1 MDVILKYFPNLS
13 KDKIEKLEATYDI
26 YENWNAVINLIS
38 RKDFQ
43 NFHTN
48 HLLHSLSILSFFKF
62 NNGTTFL
69 DVGTGGGFPGIP
81 LAICLDNCNFT
92 LNDSIAKKIKVV
104 EDVALQL
111 SLSNVSCIN
120 SRVEQIHQKFDFV
133 TGRAVTA
140 LPDFVSLVKDK
151 VSTNNRNELN
161 NGIIYLKGGDFQN
174 EIDLLKHKTK
184 VFDLFQK
191 FPLEFF
197 ETKKIVYVKIK

>member
-1 MDVILKYFPNLS
+1 MDIILKYFPDLS
-13 KDKIEKLEATYDI
+13 NDKIEKLEATYDI
-26 YENWNAVINLIS
+26 YEKWNAVINVIS

-62 NNGTTFL
+62 NKGTTFL

-111 SLSNVSCIN
+111 SLSNVSCVN
-120 SRVEQIHQKFDFV
+120 SRVEQIQQKFDFI
-133 TGRAVTA
+133 TGRAVSA

-151 VSTNNRNELN
+151 VSPNNRNELN

-184 VFDLFQK
+184 VFDLYQK

-197 ETKKIVYVKIK
+197 ETKKIVYIKLK